1 MIILSASLEY
11 RNANN
16 RKRINFYF
24 NNESGD
30 TSFIVRFED
39 HERGKLLLG
48 GDALQDCPTRVPRY
62 IPRHNYY

>member
-30 TSFIVRFED
+30 KFYSEV
-39 HERGKLLLG
+39 
-48 GDALQDCPTRVPRY
+48 
-62 IPRHNYY
+62 

>member
-11 RNANN
+11 RNAN

-30 TSFIVRFED
+30 KFYSEV
-39 HERGKLLLG
+39 
-48 GDALQDCPTRVPRY
+48 
-62 IPRHNYY
+62 